1 MKKCFSF
8 FLIFLTALP
17 LSVNAQVKPAQ
28 VEQAIPQS
36 KPISSRDV
44 FPPLPPSSFCTK
56 EELIGIWKLIMI
68 YEVPSGREIEL
79 YTQRPLQYFVFEP
92 DSRYGEYT
100 SILNAVTLREV
111 RDSVIENQRQIQQ
124 YSLNKSGMVF
134 FYKDSTPVDSLA
146 CFLVAKTTPPFA
158 KGQLLMMPSEKSAR
172 GRMVK
177 VYQKM
182 YIELETPPA
191 VVFETG
197 GDEGLG
203 DIMGEVPPDTKT
215 EGKEKGQ

>member
-1 MKKCFSF
+1 MKKYFSF
-8 FLIFLTALP
+8 LLLFFTLLP

-28 VEQAIPQS
+28 GEQAIPET
-36 KPISSRDV
+36 KPISSRGV
-44 FPPLPPSSFCTK
+44 FPPLPPSNFCTK
-56 EELIGIWKLIMI
+56 EDLIGIWKLIMI

-79 YTQRPLQYFVFEP
+79 YTQKPLQYFVFEA

-100 SILNAVTLREV
+100 SILSATTLKEV

-177 VYQKM
+177 IYQKM
-182 YIELETPPA
+182 FIELEIPPA

-197 GDEGLG
+197 DEG
-203 DIMGEVPPDTKT
+203 
-215 EGKEKGQ
+215 

>member
-1 MKKCFSF
+1 MKKYFSF
-8 FLIFLTALP
+8 LLLFFTLLP

-28 VEQAIPQS
+28 GEQAIPEI
-36 KPISSRDV
+36 KPISSRGV
-44 FPPLPPSSFCTK
+44 FPPLPPSNFCTK
-56 EELIGIWKLIMI
+56 EDLIGIWKLIMI

-79 YTQRPLQYFVFEP
+79 YTQKPLQYFVFEA

-100 SILNAVTLREV
+100 SILSATTLKEV

-177 VYQKM
+177 IYQKM
-182 YIELETPPA
+182 FIELEIPPA

-197 GDEGLG
+197 DEGLG
-203 DIMGEVPPDTKT
+203 DTMGEVPPDAKR
-215 EGKEKGQ
+215 